1 MQNYLLARLNQQQII
16 TKFGMRRSAIC
27 SHTTTIRISFAH
39 LRESYKEKY
48 GDVTGSLIRKLIEI
62 SKLRQL
68 LTSIR
73 LICDYNL
80 LSDPIG
86 VVEIN
91 Q

>member
-16 TKFGMRRSAIC
+16 TKFGMRRSA
-27 SHTTTIRISFAH
+27 TIIK
-39 LRESYKEKY
+39 SYKEKY